1 MYGKLFSQT
10 FSGSM
15 VGKGST
21 VFAIWAYVVAHTKPP
36 GIVELNPVLIAA
48 QIGTTAA
55 DVESAIEYLCA
66 ADPNSRTPDHEGR
79 RMIREGQYQYSVPNY
94 MRYRGL
100 RNEEERREQDRERKR
115 RSREAHKGNGAKPP
129 AALVLPDWIAPEPW
143 TRWIKIRPAK
153 ARTPDVL
160 AAVIAKLD
168 KMRAEGLDPNEIIA
182 NSLANGWQ
190 GLFRPDQKRGALA
203 AASSTRPAITCS
215 DCGQRAYTW
224 TGTRCDG
231 CYRAYM
237 GVTDHASQA
246 PAK

>member
-66 ADPNSRTPDHEGR
+66 ADPNSRTPDHDGR

-129 AALVLPDWIAPEPW
+129 ATFALPDWIAPEPW
-143 TRWIKIRPAK
+143 ARWIKIRPAK
-153 ARTPDVL
+153 ARTPDAL
-160 AAVIAKLD
+160 AAAIARLD
-168 KMRAEGLDPNEIIA
+168 KWRTEGMDPNEIIA
-182 NSLANGWQ
+182 TSLANGWQ
-190 GLFRPDQKRGALA
+190 GLIRPDQKRGAPA
-203 AASSTRPAITCS
+203 AASSTRPAITCAT
-215 DCGQRAYTW
+215 CGKRAHTW
-224 TGTRCDG
+224 TGDKCDA

-237 GVTDHASQA
+237 GVTDHADQA

>member
-79 RMIREGQYQYSVPNY
+79 RMIREGQFQYSVPNY

-129 AALVLPDWIAPEPW
+129 ADDSL
-143 TRWIKIRPAK
+143 
-153 ARTPDVL
+153 
-160 AAVIAKLD
+160 VIATLPLID
-168 KMRAEGLDPNEIIA
+168 GTEYEIRE
-182 NSLANGWQ
+182 SLLSQLEPLYPLVDIKSSLPLMKGW
-190 GLFRPDQKRGALA
+190 LISKPERRKTRRGIKAFITSWLA
-203 AASSTRPAITCS
+203 KEQAQYASETR
-215 DCGQRAYTW
+215 
-224 TGTRCDG
+224 
-231 CYRAYM
+231 
-237 GVTDHASQA
+237 
-246 PAK
+246 